1 MRKIIS
7 SSFALITLSLLAF
20 NGCSSKND
28 EFLKTS
34 QNELSIADNCL
45 NSNKT
50 FETDCYDLIS
60 YKNSFAQLRLGLYAQ
75 LNGDFS
81 EAIKRLNTAKQKGNF
96 YANAPLS
103 DIYKGGFGVPK
114 DDKLAKK
121 LLIETKDIDPIAAY
135 KLSFFYLDTGE
146 VDDAIELLQK
156 AAKNNVK
163 PALLK
168 LSDLYKNAEYVK
180 RDMEMSKAW
189 QEEYEETQTDFT
201 TKIYGK

>member
-1 MRKIIS
+1 MRKLIS

-20 NGCSSKND
+20 NGCSNNND
-28 EFLKTS
+28 EFLKIS

-45 NSNKT
+45 NPNKS
-50 FETDCYDLIS
+50 FEMDCYDLIS

-75 LNGDFS
+75 LNGNFD

-103 DIYKGGFGVPK
+103 DIYKNGLGVQK
-114 DDKLAKK
+114 DEKLAKK
-121 LLIETKDIDPIAAY
+121 LLLETKDIDPIAAY
-135 KLSFFYLDTGE
+135 KLSFYYLDTGE

-163 PALLK
+163 LALLK

-189 QEEYEETQTDFT
+189 QEEYDEMQTDFS